1 LGGVTNR
8 IARPEVNLTDE
19 QRLIEKLRRIETL
32 FSRASSAGE
41 RVAAE
46 EAASRVQQRLDEV
59 RASELL
65 EFKFTLPDAWAK
77 ALFIALLRRSGI
89 TPYRYSGQRRNTVMA
104 RAPKQLV
111 NEEIWP
117 EFQELHETLHSYL
130 SQVTQRVIATAIHGD
145 VSEPEV
151 RTKPRE
157 LLPGSSIDLE

>member
-1 LGGVTNR
+1 M
-8 IARPEVNLTDE
+8 TDE
-19 QRLIEKLRRIETL
+19 QRLIDKLRRIEAL
-32 FSRASSAGE
+32 FSRASSDGE

-46 EAASRVQQRLDEV
+46 EAASRVKHRLDEV
-59 RASELL
+59 RTSELL

-89 TPYRYSGQRRNTVMA
+89 DPYRYSGQRRNTVMA
-104 RAPKQLV
+104 RAPKQLI

-117 EFQELHETLHSYL
+117 EFQELHRTLHSYL
-130 SQVTQRVIATAIHGD
+130 SEVTKRVIATAIHDD

-157 LLPGSSIDLE
+157 LLPGTSIDLV